1 MKNISKAIAAFQ
13 QDCPILIKE
22 SSGYGYKYAS
32 LPNIINEIKP
42 LLKKHGLGYTHLM
55 KGNSLITAVFHVES
69 GEQVTS
75 ESVIELPKYYEVQDT
90 KGGVKRKLEG
100 FEGMNIQQAM
110 GAIITYHKRYQL
122 SGLLGIVTDEDTD
135 ASPKV
140 KAGAVSKEWEVN
152 QDEF

>member
-1 MKNISKAIAAFQ
+1 MKNIYKAIASFQ
-13 QDCPILIKE
+13 QDCPILVKE

-42 LLKKHGLGYTHLM
+42 LLEKHGLGYMHAM
-55 KGNSLITAVFHVES
+55 NGNSLITTVFHVES
-69 GEQVTS
+69 GEQIVS
-75 ESVIELPKYYEVQDT
+75 QSVVELPKYYEVYAE
-90 KGGVKRKLEG
+90 KGPVKRKLEG

-135 ASPKV
+135 ANSKV
-140 KAGAVSKEWEVN
+140 KAGAVS
-152 QDEF
+152 